1 MQTNQGSQ
9 PPVAGW
15 RGSGVGGGPGTTRSA
30 PQILGGAVPSL
41 LSTQCLKLAFLLVFC
56 QDSSLMFPSYFL
68 SIHSGGR
75 RFCLTTVS
83 DILFECPQA
92 GTTLSP
98 VRTYLTLGTLGTS
111 MRRSTLVLSVPEHPK
126 SRSEKQ
132 RGTAR
137 PRREASLAGSRSA
150 RALPGGTHALWQA
163 RCFSGALRLSK
174 PQAGGLNDDAGGTWN
189 TPGT

>member
-1 MQTNQGSQ
+1 M
-9 PPVAGW
+9 
-15 RGSGVGGGPGTTRSA
+15 
-30 PQILGGAVPSL
+30 
-41 LSTQCLKLAFLLVFC
+41 
-56 QDSSLMFPSYFL
+56 
-68 SIHSGGR
+68 
-75 RFCLTTVS
+75 
-83 DILFECPQA
+83 
-92 GTTLSP
+92 
-98 VRTYLTLGTLGTS
+98 
-111 MRRSTLVLSVPEHPK
+111 VLSVPEHPK